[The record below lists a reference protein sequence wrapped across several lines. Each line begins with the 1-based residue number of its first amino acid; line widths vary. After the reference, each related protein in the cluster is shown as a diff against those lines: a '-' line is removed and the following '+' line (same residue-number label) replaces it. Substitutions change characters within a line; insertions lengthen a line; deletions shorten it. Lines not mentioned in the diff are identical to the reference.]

1 MLKKKVDSNQAQIIA
16 DLKKIGVSVLNLSRV
31 GGGCPDILVG
41 WQGKNIL
48 IEIKTA
54 KGNLNDSQIEFFEQW
69 KGPKFVCK
77 SINEIIEIINN
88 KKKLD
93 DQ

>member
-1 MLKKKVDSNQAQIIA
+1 MLKKKTDANQKQIIS

-48 IEIKTA
+48 I
-54 KGNLNDSQIEFFEQW
+54 
-69 KGPKFVCK
+69 
-77 SINEIIEIINN
+77 
-88 KKKLD
+88 
-93 DQ
+93 

>member
-1 MLKKKVDSNQAQIIA
+1 MFKKKVDSNQAQIIA

-54 KGNLNDSQIEFFEQW
+54 KGDLNDLQIEFFKEW

-88 KKKLD
+88 KKN
-93 DQ
+93 

>member
-54 KGNLNDSQIEFFEQW
+54 KGNLNDLQIEFFEQW
-69 KGPKFVCK
+69 KGQKFVCK

-88 KKKLD
+88 KKK
-93 DQ
+93 

>member
-1 MLKKKVDSNQAQIIA
+1 MFKKKVDSNQAQIIA

-54 KGNLNDSQIEFFEQW
+54 KGDLNDLQIEFFEQW
-69 KGPKFVCK
+69 KGQKFVCK

-88 KKKLD
+88 KKN
-93 DQ
+93 

>member
-1 MLKKKVDSNQAQIIA
+1 MLKKKTDANQKQIIS
-16 DLKKIGVSVLNLSRV
+16 DLKKIGVSVLNLSKV
-31 GGGCPDILVG
+31 GNGCPDLLIG

-54 KGNLNDSQIEFFEQW
+54 KGNLNDSQIEFFKEW
-69 KGPKFVCK
+69 KGQKFVCK

-88 KKKLD
+88 KKN
-93 DQ
+93 

>member
-1 MLKKKVDSNQAQIIA
+1 MLKKKVDSNQPQIIA

-54 KGNLNDSQIEFFEQW
+54 KGDLNDLQIEFFEQW
-69 KGPKFVCK
+69 KGQKFVCK

-88 KKKLD
+88 KKN
-93 DQ
+93 

>member
-31 GGGCPDILVG
+31 GGGCPDLLIG

-54 KGNLNDSQIEFFEQW
+54 KGNLNDLQIEFFKEW

-88 KKKLD
+88 KKN
-93 DQ
+93 

>member
-1 MLKKKVDSNQAQIIA
+1 MFKKKVDSNQAQIIA

-54 KGNLNDSQIEFFEQW
+54 KGNLNDSQIEFFEQC
-69 KGPKFVCK
+69 KGLKFVCK

-88 KKKLD
+88 KKN
-93 DQ
+93 

>member
-54 KGNLNDSQIEFFEQW
+54 KGDLNDLQIEFFKEW

-88 KKKLD
+88 KKN
-93 DQ
+93 

>member
-1 MLKKKVDSNQAQIIA
+1 MLKKKTDANQKQIIS
-16 DLKKIGVSVLNLSRV
+16 DLKKIGVSVLNLSKV
-31 GGGCPDILVG
+31 GNGCPDLLIG

-54 KGNLNDSQIEFFEQW
+54 KGNLNDSQIEFFKEW
-69 KGPKFVCK
+69 KGSKFVCK

-88 KKKLD
+88 KKN
-93 DQ
+93 

>member
-54 KGNLNDSQIEFFEQW
+54 KGNLNDSQIEFFKEW

-88 KKKLD
+88 KKN
-93 DQ
+93 

>member
-1 MLKKKVDSNQAQIIA
+1 MFKKKVDSNQAQIIA
-16 DLKKIGVSVLNLSRV
+16 DLKKNGVSVLNLSRV

-54 KGNLNDSQIEFFEQW
+54 KGNLNDLQIEFFEQW

-88 KKKLD
+88 KKN
-93 DQ
+93 

>member
-1 MLKKKVDSNQAQIIA
+1 MFKKKVDSNQAQIIA

-54 KGNLNDSQIEFFEQW
+54 KGNLNDSQIEFFKEW
-69 KGPKFVCK
+69 KGSKFVCK

-88 KKKLD
+88 KKN
-93 DQ
+93 

>member
-1 MLKKKVDSNQAQIIA
+1 MFKKKVDSNQAQIIA

-54 KGNLNDSQIEFFEQW
+54 KGNLNDLQIEFFKEW

-88 KKKLD
+88 KKN
-93 DQ
+93 